1 MVKKTKYSKE
11 NNIYLEV
18 KQSVQEIKKIWTT
31 IRKFDRTISR
41 VATLQYQIERLFG
54 TTGIEATTMAVNTAT
69 KTQQALN
76 FFSDMQKEVN
86 KYQTMFKGILTTRQR
101 VDLGLNI
108 ERMMKKQY
116 EKDAIKLWKKTV
128 EENKEMSFKGGLFK
142 LGRIAILY
150 SLISQIVNMAMALW
164 EQKIKLEME
173 QKRQSDWFKT
183 KQEISKQ
190 VRDQAKD
197 SQSKFRSVVP

>member
-11 NNIYLEV
+11 DNIYLEV
-18 KQSVQEIKKIWTT
+18 KQSIQEIKKIWTT
-31 IRKFDRTISR
+31 IRRFDRTISR

-86 KYQTMFKGILTTRQR
+86 KYQTMFKGVLSTRQR

-164 EQKIKLEME
+164 EQKEAIRRERE
-173 QKRQSDWFKT
+173 RQAEWSKT
-183 KQEISKQ
+183 KTEISKQ

>member
-11 NNIYLEV
+11 NNIYTDV
-18 KQSVQEIKKIWTT
+18 KQSVQEIRKIWTT
-31 IRKFDRTISR
+31 IRRFDRTISR

-86 KYQTMFKGILTTRQR
+86 KYQTMFKGVLSTRQR

-164 EQKIKLEME
+164 EQKEAIRRERE
-173 QKRQSDWFKT
+173 RQAEWSKT
-183 KQEISKQ
+183 KTEISKQ

>member
-11 NNIYLEV
+11 DNIYLEV
-18 KQSVQEIKKIWTT
+18 KQSIQEIKKIWTT
-31 IRKFDRTISR
+31 IRRFDRTISR
-41 VATLQYQIERLFG
+41 VATLQYQFERLFG

-86 KYQTMFKGILTTRQR
+86 KYQTMFKDVLSTRQR

-164 EQKIKLEME
+164 EQKILLEME

>member
-11 NNIYLEV
+11 DNIYLEV
-18 KQSVQEIKKIWTT
+18 KQSIQEIKKIWTT
-31 IRKFDRTISR
+31 IRRFDRTISR

-86 KYQTMFKGILTTRQR
+86 KYQTMFKGILTTKER
-101 VDLGLNI
+101 VELGHNI
-108 ERMMKKQY
+108 ENMMKKQY
-116 EKDAIKLWKKTV
+116 EKEAIKLWKKTV

-164 EQKIKLEME
+164 EQKILLEME
-173 QKRQSDWFKT
+173 QKRQNDWFKT